1 MAQGLIRVRA
11 MAARAAGANGHLAPE
26 GPRVTQSCPRGSS
39 PWDRQAAAQ
48 ARIVTRLADQ
58 TDDPMLQR
66 LIQCCCIA
74 KGAGRS

>member
-1 MAQGLIRVRA
+1 MAQRLIQVRA
-11 MAARAAGANGHLAPE
+11 MAARAVSADGHLAPE
-26 GPRVTQSCPRGSS
+26 GPRVTPSCPRGSS
-39 PWDRQAAAQ
+39 PSDRQAAAQ